1 MSSVCKIACR
11 QVVVNKTQFVRCVS
25 TQQYIPGRKGYAPG
39 FEAPEGTRENAK
51 PVHKR
56 REIATSLTSHLPGSS
71 SSNSN
76 EMKTESVKKLY
87 RQELKVT
94 RHKYARELLEKQGQ
108 KELASAEKLAATELR
123 AQKAKQLLQQAKEQ
137 QKQHEE
143 QVVKM
148 LALEKNNDNNAL
160 TVDNDRTQRRIQ
172 NRLQLEE
179 AQRNTRRKQLLKLY
193 TSTEDF
199 VTLDNLDAKVD
210 AVISTEGRSFHE
222 SLTELMHNTNSVQSE
237 IEQRKAQLKEVM
249 GL

>member
-1 MSSVCKIACR
+1 MSSVCKIVCR
-11 QVVVNKTQFVRCVS
+11 QVNKTPSWVRCVS

-39 FEAPEGTRENAK
+39 FEAPEGTRESAK

-56 REIATSLTSHLPGSS
+56 REIATSLTSHLPG
-71 SSNSN
+71 NN
-76 EMKTESVKKLY
+76 NTKVEKTESVKKLY

-123 AQKAKQLLQQAKEQ
+123 TQKAKQLLQQAKEQ

-148 LALEKNNDNNAL
+148 LSLEKQQNN
-160 TVDNDRTQRRIQ
+160 VDTGKDRTQRRIQ

-193 TSTEDF
+193 TTTEDF